1 MLAGING
8 ELGANLE
15 QVDIFG
21 MRLGRTAA
29 VVRIQDGKTRI
40 DPIDST
46 LNSGRLHL
54 EPEIITD
61 KQGKSWVHLGP
72 SSGLLDAVVNDE
84 VSHRVLSF
92 VAPVLD
98 QATRVRGRVS
108 LALSDAY
115 FPING
120 GAGAEPKVD
129 GDVLFDSVE
138 FMPGPLAE
146 QLLGVFRQEQRP
158 LLVLRDPVSVR
169 IVGRKI
175 YQEGLV
181 IPLGNVAAIG
191 MEGWVDFD
199 QNLNLVASFAMIPP
213 KRNIPFL
220 SDILENA
227 QIQLPI
233 TGTFQKPR
241 IDSDAIKDRFK
252 DLGANMLDSV
262 IGAGVNGLGRILQGG
277 PGRNPPRRDFFP
289 PFVTPDNNQAVP
301 APSRPGHA
309 QARGPLPLPRAQRR
323 HLPRPATAS
332 RSGLSLIPMMSSTSP
347 TRVPGPLTPEQ
358 RRCNVRSGR
367 PAVWKSAPNAGCGG
381 DCLRT
386 SINPLCRRDFWLPLP
401 SRERVGERGRGT
413 TNRLG
418 RRAELAGATPHPTL
432 SRKGRG

>member
-108 LALSDAY
+108 LALSHAY

-158 LLVLRDPVSVR
+158 LLVLRDPVSIR

-252 DLGANMLDSV
+252 DLGENMLDSV
-262 IGAGVNGLGRILQGG
+262 IGAGVNRLGRILQGG

-289 PFVTPDNNQAVP
+289 PFVTPDNKQAVP
-301 APSRPGHA
+301 VPPAPGAAGSRGAPPAPGA
-309 QARGPLPLPRAQRR
+309 TPAPPAPGDRVAQRA
-323 HLPRPATAS
+323 LPDPDDELDQPDGAS
-332 RSGLSLIPMMSSTSP
+332 RSAHP
-347 TRVPGPLTPEQ
+347 
-358 RRCNVRSGR
+358 
-367 PAVWKSAPNAGCGG
+367 
-381 DCLRT
+381 
-386 SINPLCRRDFWLPLP
+386 
-401 SRERVGERGRGT
+401 
-413 TNRLG
+413 
-418 RRAELAGATPHPTL
+418 RAKALAT
-432 SRKGRG
+432 